1 MDMMEMTIVTY
12 MGLGLIVGL
21 LAGMLGIGGGGVIVP
36 ALVFLFA
43 GRHIPSGLAMKLA
56 IGTSLASILFTS
68 LAAIRAQ
75 QKRRAIDWPIA
86 MTLGPATLMGSL
98 LSGYF
103 AGFLPGAVLKVMF
116 SIFLGFV
123 GLQLL
128 ANWRPA
134 SHWRLPGRPVLFG
147 VGVGIGALSAM
158 LGIGGGSLTVPFLT
172 ACNVD
177 MRRAI
182 AISAT
187 LGLPIA
193 LFGATGFVLSGLHRS
208 GLPSGSLG
216 YVYLPALLGLTTVAM
231 LVVPVGVH
239 WAHHLPVLKLKRAFG
254 GLLLAVSVQMFLM
267 R

>member
-1 MDMMEMTIVTY
+1 MITAILVY
-12 MGLGLIVGL
+12 MGLGALTGL
-21 LAGMLGIGGGGVIVP
+21 LAGMLGIGGGSVVVP
-36 ALVFLFA
+36 ALVFVFA
-43 GRHIPSGLAMKLA
+43 RQHLAPGLGMKLA

-75 QKRRAIDWPIA
+75 QKRRAIDWSVAAP
-86 MTLGPATLMGSL
+86 LGVATLVGSL
-98 LSGYF
+98 VSGYF
-103 AGFLPGAVLKVMF
+103 AGFLPGLVLKE
-116 SIFLGFV
+116 IFGVFVGLV

-128 ANWRPA
+128 ADWRPA
-134 SHWRLPGRPVLFG
+134 AHWRLPPRPALLG
-147 VGVGIGALSAM
+147 VGFGIGALSAV

-193 LFGATGFVLSGLHRS
+193 LFGAAGFALSGQHRA
-208 GLPSGSLG
+208 GLPPGTLG
-216 YVYLPALLGLTTVAM
+216 YIYLPALAGLTTVAIA
-231 LVVPVGVH
+231 VVPMGVH
-239 WAHHLPVLKLKRAFG
+239 LAHRLPVAQLKRVFG
-254 GLLLAVSVQMFLM
+254 GLLIAVGLQMVLG